1 MESGE
6 WSVLQLLAFIPLGIA
21 PTLVRKLTRLPA
33 CDSPYRLWCIS
44 TMDAF
49 LPGREYVL
57 CVKSFH
63 CSASGRRCIHVTSN
77 YKLSADL
84 ACSHVPLASC
94 AHSTDGHVFHARDES
109 SGHPSSPPLSLRAPT
124 P

>member
-21 PTLVRKLTRLPA
+21 PKLVRKLTRLPA
-33 CDSPYRLWCIS
+33 CDSPYRLWCIG

-49 LPGREYVL
+49 SPGREYVL
-57 CVKSFH
+57 CMRVFH
-63 CSASGRRCIHVTSN
+63 CGEPKNSCIRVLN
-77 YKLSADL
+77 KYKSSADL
-84 ACSHVPLASC
+84 ACNYVRLAFC
-94 AHSTDGHVFHARDES
+94 AHSADGHVFHARDES
-109 SGHPSSPPLSLRAPT
+109 SAFSSLPLSLRASP

>member
-6 WSVLQLLAFIPLGIA
+6 WSVSQLLAFISLGIA
-21 PTLVRKLTRLPA
+21 PRLVRKLTWLPA
-33 CDSPYRLWCIS
+33 CDSPYGLWCIL

-63 CSASGRRCIHVTSN
+63 CSASGRRCIHVISN

-94 AHSTDGHVFHARDES
+94 AHSADGHVLHARDES
-109 SGHPSSPPLSLRAPT
+109 SAFSSLPLSLRAPT

>member
-6 WSVLQLLAFIPLGIA
+6 WSVSQLLAFISFGIA
-21 PTLVRKLTRLPA
+21 PRLVRKLTWLPA
-33 CDSPYRLWCIS
+33 CDSPYGLWCIL

-49 LPGREYVL
+49 LPGRGYVPFM
-57 CVKSFH
+57 KSFH
-63 CSASGRRCIHVTSN
+63 CDYLITECIQIIHNHQS
-77 YKLSADL
+77 SADL

-94 AHSTDGHVFHARDES
+94 AHSADGHVFHARDES
-109 SGHPSSPPLSLRAPT
+109 SGYPSSPSLSLRAPT